1 MITYLINNF
10 QKLEQINSIKLKSE
24 EMMKYCLQILPFL
37 LILGLSS
44 SYAQG
49 KFGLGIILGEPT
61 GVSAKVWMSG
71 STAVDGAIAWSFAN
85 KSALHI
91 HADFL
96 IHNYDIFSKVVP
108 LYYGI
113 GGRIKFR
120 EDDTRIGV
128 RVPVGV
134 AYDIP
139 STQIDLF
146 LEIVPL
152 LNLNPS
158 TSFTMNGAIGGRF
171 YF

>member
-1 MITYLINNF
+1 MLVFIITFGTTY
-10 QKLEQINSIKLKSE
+10 
-24 EMMKYCLQILPFL
+24 
-37 LILGLSS
+37 G
-44 SYAQG
+44 QG

-61 GVSAKVWMSG
+61 GISAKLWITG
-71 STAVDGAIAWSFAN
+71 TTAIDGAVAWSFAN
-85 KSALHI
+85 ESAFHI

-96 IHNYDIFSKVVP
+96 IHNFGVFDKVVI

-120 EDDTRIGV
+120 KDETRLGV
-128 RVPVGV
+128 RIPVGV

-139 STQIDLF
+139 STSIDLF

-158 TSFTMNGAIGGRF
+158 TSFTLNGAIGGRF
-171 YF
+171 HF

>member
-1 MITYLINNF
+1 
-10 QKLEQINSIKLKSE
+10 
-24 EMMKYCLQILPFL
+24 MKYPIRILMLVIIISFSTTY
-37 LILGLSS
+37 G
-44 SYAQG
+44 QG

-61 GVSAKVWMSG
+61 GISAKVWMTG
-71 STAVDGAIAWSFAN
+71 TTAVDGAIAWSFAN
-85 KSALHI
+85 ESALHF

-96 IHNYDIFSKVVP
+96 IHNFSVFSKVVP

-113 GGRIKFR
+113 GVRIKFR
-120 EDDTRIGV
+120 EDDTRIGI
-128 RVPVGV
+128 RIPVGI

-158 TSFTMNGAIGGRF
+158 TSFTLNGAVGGRF

>member
-1 MITYLINNF
+1 
-10 QKLEQINSIKLKSE
+10 
-24 EMMKYCLQILPFL
+24 MKYHIRILMLVF
-37 LILGLSS
+37 IITFGTT
-44 SYAQG
+44 YGQG

-61 GVSAKVWMSG
+61 GISAKVWMSG
-71 STAVDGAIAWSFAN
+71 ATAIDGAVAWSFAN
-85 KSALHI
+85 ESAFHI

-96 IHNYDIFSKVVP
+96 IHNFDVFSKVVP

-113 GGRIKFR
+113 GGRIKFWDN
-120 EDDTRIGV
+120 ETRLGV
-128 RVPVGV
+128 RIPVGV

-158 TSFTMNGAIGGRF
+158 TSFTLNGAIGGRF

>member
-1 MITYLINNF
+1 
-10 QKLEQINSIKLKSE
+10 
-24 EMMKYCLQILPFL
+24 MKYPVRILMLVF
-37 LILGLSS
+37 IITFSTTYG
-44 SYAQG
+44 QG

-61 GVSAKVWMSG
+61 GISAKLWITG
-71 STAVDGAIAWSFAN
+71 TTAIDGAVAWSFAN
-85 KSALHI
+85 ESAFHI

-96 IHNYDIFSKVVP
+96 IHNFGVFDKVVI

-120 EDDTRIGV
+120 KDETRLGV
-128 RVPVGV
+128 RIPVGV

-139 STQIDLF
+139 STSIDLF

-158 TSFTMNGAIGGRF
+158 TSFTLNGAIGGRF
-171 YF
+171 HF

>member
-1 MITYLINNF
+1 
-10 QKLEQINSIKLKSE
+10 
-24 EMMKYCLQILPFL
+24 MKYHIRILMIVFV
-37 LILGLSS
+37 ITFGTT
-44 SYAQG
+44 YGQG

-61 GVSAKVWMSG
+61 GISAKLWLSG
-71 STAVDGAIAWSFAN
+71 ATAIDGAVAWSFAN
-85 KSALHI
+85 ESAFHI

-96 IHNYDIFSKVVP
+96 IHNFDVFSKVVP

-120 EDDTRIGV
+120 ENETRLGV
-128 RVPVGV
+128 RIPVGV

-139 STQIDLF
+139 STTIDLF

-158 TSFTMNGAIGGRF
+158 TSFTLNGAIGGRF

>member
-1 MITYLINNF
+1 
-10 QKLEQINSIKLKSE
+10 
-24 EMMKYCLQILPFL
+24 MKQL
-37 LILGLSS
+37 LRVLSLVFIIS
-44 SYAQG
+44 FSTSFGQG

-61 GVSAKVWMSG
+61 GISAKVWTTG
-71 STAVDGAIAWSFAN
+71 TTAVDGAIAWSFAN
-85 KSALHI
+85 ESALHI

-96 IHNYDIFSKVVP
+96 LHNFSVFSKVAP

-120 EDDTRIGV
+120 EDDTRIGI

>member
-1 MITYLINNF
+1 
-10 QKLEQINSIKLKSE
+10 
-24 EMMKYCLQILPFL
+24 MKYPIRIFM
-37 LILGLSS
+37 IVFIISLSTT
-44 SYAQG
+44 YGQG

-61 GVSAKVWMSG
+61 GISAKLWMTG
-71 STAVDGAIAWSFAN
+71 TTAIDGAVAWSFAN
-85 KSALHI
+85 ESAFHI

-96 IHNYDIFSKVVP
+96 IHNFGVFGKVVP

-120 EDDTRIGV
+120 KDETRIGV
-128 RVPVGV
+128 RIPVGV

-139 STQIDLF
+139 STSIDLF

-158 TSFTMNGAIGGRF
+158 TSFTLNGAIGGRF
-171 YF
+171 HF

>member
-1 MITYLINNF
+1 
-10 QKLEQINSIKLKSE
+10 
-24 EMMKYCLQILPFL
+24 MKYPVRILMLVF
-37 LILGLSS
+37 IITFSTIYG
-44 SYAQG
+44 QG

-61 GVSAKVWMSG
+61 GISAKLWITG
-71 STAVDGAIAWSFAN
+71 TTAIDGAVAWSFAN
-85 KSALHI
+85 ESAFHI

-96 IHNYDIFSKVVP
+96 IHNFGVFDKVVI

-120 EDDTRIGV
+120 KDETRLGV
-128 RVPVGV
+128 RIPVGV

-139 STQIDLF
+139 STSIDLF

-158 TSFTMNGAIGGRF
+158 TSFTLNGAIGGRF
-171 YF
+171 HF

>member
-1 MITYLINNF
+1 
-10 QKLEQINSIKLKSE
+10 
-24 EMMKYCLQILPFL
+24 MKYPVRILMLVF
-37 LILGLSS
+37 IITFSTTYG
-44 SYAQG
+44 QG

-61 GVSAKVWMSG
+61 GISAKLWITG
-71 STAVDGAIAWSFAN
+71 TTAIDGAVAWSFAN
-85 KSALHI
+85 ESAFHI

-96 IHNYDIFSKVVP
+96 IHNFGVFDKVVI

-120 EDDTRIGV
+120 KDETRLGV
-128 RVPVGV
+128 RIPVGV

-139 STQIDLF
+139 STSIDLF

-158 TSFTMNGAIGGRF
+158 TSFTLNGALGGRF
-171 YF
+171 HF

>member
-1 MITYLINNF
+1 
-10 QKLEQINSIKLKSE
+10 
-24 EMMKYCLQILPFL
+24 MKYRLQILVVSL
-37 LILGLSS
+37 VLTLST

-49 KFGLGIILGEPT
+49 NFGLGIIIGEPT
-61 GVSAKVWMSG
+61 GISAKVWTSG

-85 KSALHI
+85 ESALHI

-96 IHNYDIFSKVVP
+96 HHSYDVFSKAVP

-128 RVPVGV
+128 RFPVGI
-134 AYDIP
+134 AYKIP
-139 STQIDLF
+139 SSPIDLF
-146 LEIVPL
+146 FELVPL
-152 LNLNPS
+152 MNLTPS
-158 TSFTMNGAIGGRF
+158 TSFTLNGAIGGRF

>member
-1 MITYLINNF
+1 
-10 QKLEQINSIKLKSE
+10 
-24 EMMKYCLQILPFL
+24 MKYPIRILMLVF
-37 LILGLSS
+37 IIIFGST
-44 SYAQG
+44 YGQG

-61 GVSAKVWMSG
+61 GISAKVWMSG
-71 STAVDGAIAWSFAN
+71 ATAIDGAVAWSFAN
-85 KSALHI
+85 ESAFHI

-96 IHNYDIFSKVVP
+96 IHNFDVFSKVVP

-120 EDDTRIGV
+120 DNETRLGV
-128 RVPVGV
+128 RIPVGV

-152 LNLNPS
+152 LNLNPN
-158 TSFTMNGAIGGRF
+158 TSFTLNGAIGGRF

>member
-1 MITYLINNF
+1 
-10 QKLEQINSIKLKSE
+10 
-24 EMMKYCLQILPFL
+24 MKYNLQILVIF
-37 LILGLSS
+37 IVISLSAT
-44 SYAQG
+44 YAQG

-61 GVSAKVWMSG
+61 GISTKVWMPG
-71 STAVDGAIAWSFAN
+71 NTAIDGAIAWSFAN

-96 IHNYDIFSKVVP
+96 LHNFNVFSRVVP

-120 EDDTRIGV
+120 ESETRIGV
-128 RVPVGV
+128 RIPVGI

-158 TSFTMNGAIGGRF
+158 TSFTMNGAVGGRF

>member
-1 MITYLINNF
+1 
-10 QKLEQINSIKLKSE
+10 
-24 EMMKYCLQILPFL
+24 MKYPIRILMLVF
-37 LILGLSS
+37 IISFSTTYG
-44 SYAQG
+44 QG

-61 GVSAKVWMSG
+61 GISAKVWMSG
-71 STAVDGAIAWSFAN
+71 TTAVDGAIAWSFAN
-85 KSALHI
+85 GSALHI

-96 IHNYDIFSKVVP
+96 LHNIDVISKVVP

-128 RVPVGV
+128 RIPVGI
-134 AYDIP
+134 AYDFP
-139 STQIDLF
+139 STPIDIF

-152 LNLNPS
+152 LNLNPN
-158 TSFTMNGAIGGRF
+158 TSFTMNGAVGGRF

>member
-1 MITYLINNF
+1 
-10 QKLEQINSIKLKSE
+10 
-24 EMMKYCLQILPFL
+24 MKYPVRILMLVF
-37 LILGLSS
+37 IITFSTTYG
-44 SYAQG
+44 QG

-61 GVSAKVWMSG
+61 GISAKLWITG
-71 STAVDGAIAWSFAN
+71 TTAIDGAVAWSFAN
-85 KSALHI
+85 KSAFHI

-96 IHNYDIFSKVVP
+96 IHNFGVFGKVVP

-120 EDDTRIGV
+120 EDETRLGV
-128 RVPVGV
+128 RIPVGV

-139 STQIDLF
+139 STSIDLF

-158 TSFTMNGAIGGRF
+158 TSFTLNSAIGGRF
-171 YF
+171 HF

>member
-1 MITYLINNF
+1 MKCHIRILMLVLIITFGTTY
-10 QKLEQINSIKLKSE
+10 
-24 EMMKYCLQILPFL
+24 
-37 LILGLSS
+37 G
-44 SYAQG
+44 QG

-61 GVSAKVWMSG
+61 GISAKVWMSG
-71 STAVDGAIAWSFAN
+71 ATAIDGAVAWSFAN
-85 KSALHI
+85 ESAFHI

-96 IHNYDIFSKVVP
+96 IHNFDVFSKVVP

-120 EDDTRIGV
+120 DNETRLGV
-128 RVPVGV
+128 RIPVGV

-158 TSFTMNGAIGGRF
+158 TSFTLNGAIGGRF

>member
-1 MITYLINNF
+1 
-10 QKLEQINSIKLKSE
+10 
-24 EMMKYCLQILPFL
+24 MKYPIRIILLVF
-37 LILGLSS
+37 IISFSTIYG
-44 SYAQG
+44 QG

-61 GVSAKVWMSG
+61 GISTKVWITG
-71 STAVDGAIAWSFAN
+71 STAIDGAIAWSFAN
-85 KSALHI
+85 ESALHI

-96 IHNYDIFSKVVP
+96 LHNFYVISKVVP

-113 GGRIKFR
+113 GVRIKFR
-120 EDDTRIGV
+120 EDNTRIGV
-128 RVPVGV
+128 RIPVGV
-134 AYDIP
+134 TYDIP
-139 STQIDLF
+139 STKIDLF

>member
-1 MITYLINNF
+1 
-10 QKLEQINSIKLKSE
+10 
-24 EMMKYCLQILPFL
+24 MKYPVRILMLVF
-37 LILGLSS
+37 IITFGTT
-44 SYAQG
+44 YGQG

-61 GVSAKVWMSG
+61 GISAKLWITG
-71 STAVDGAIAWSFAN
+71 TTAIDGAVAWSFAN
-85 KSALHI
+85 ESAFHI

-96 IHNYDIFSKVVP
+96 IHNFGVFDKVVI

-120 EDDTRIGV
+120 KDETRLGV
-128 RVPVGV
+128 RIPVGV

-139 STQIDLF
+139 STSIDLF

-158 TSFTMNGAIGGRF
+158 TSFTLNGAIGGRF
-171 YF
+171 HF

>member
-1 MITYLINNF
+1 M
-10 QKLEQINSIKLKSE
+10 KSLN
-24 EMMKYCLQILPFL
+24 KILMFVF
-37 LILGLSS
+37 ILSLSTA
-44 SYAQG
+44 YGQG

-61 GVSAKVWMSG
+61 GISAKVWMPG
-71 STAVDGAIAWSFAN
+71 NTAIDGAIAWSFAN
-85 KSALHI
+85 ESALHI

-96 IHNYDIFSKVVP
+96 LHNFDVFSKVVP

-120 EDDTRIGV
+120 ESETRLGV
-128 RVPVGV
+128 RIPVGI

-152 LNLNPS
+152 LNLNPG
-158 TSFTMNGAIGGRF
+158 TSFTMNGAVGGRF